1 MISIHRIYINA
12 LLADATYAIKE
23 KDRNGLI
30 GEDMKTHKG
39 INKRMTPII
48 ADYMGKHFSVI
59 TSINA
64 NDFPLS
70 ADTGF
75 DATVWR

>member
-1 MISIHRIYINA
+1 MNG
-12 LLADATYAIKE
+12 
-23 KDRNGLI
+23 KDITEYDEFR
-30 GEDMKTHKG
+30 KH
-39 INKRMTPII
+39 MTPII
-48 ADYMGKHFSVI
+48 ADYMGKHFSVVN
-59 TSINA
+59 SINT

>member
-1 MISIHRIYINA
+1 MISIHRSYIDV

-48 ADYMGKHFSVI
+48 TNYMDKHFSII
-59 TSINA
+59 TSINT

-75 DATVWR
+75 DAAVWR

>member
-1 MISIHRIYINA
+1 M
-12 LLADATYAIKE
+12 
-23 KDRNGLI
+23 NGRDI
-30 GEDMKTHKG
+30 AEYDEFRKH
-39 INKRMTPII
+39 MTPII
-48 ADYMGKHFSVI
+48 AGYIGKHFSVVN
-59 TSINA
+59 SINT

>member
-1 MISIHRIYINA
+1 MTPLSNTFINA
-12 LLADATYAIKE
+12 LLADAACAFGKSFPAGM
-23 KDRNGLI
+23 NGREI
-30 GEDMKTHKG
+30 AEYDEFRKH
-39 INKRMTPII
+39 MTPII
-48 ADYMGKHFSVI
+48 ADYMGKHFSVVNR
-59 TSINA
+59 INA